1 MGCWAGVRD
10 AAGFVGVLALPVVQD
25 VPVSRLCGCLG
36 CARVQALSC
45 ADVRA
50 VQESE
55 LCGCLS
61 YGLCGCPGCVGAW
74 AVQVSE
80 L

>member
-74 AVQVSE
+74 AVQESE